1 MTQLALTGFLPDPIL
16 EKNPYSRHEPPAKQE
31 PKKQEPQAEL
41 RKPAEP
47 EEEFEQEFEQ
57 EQVQPEIVER
67 EIPEENFEEEVF
79 EEQAPEESVE
89 EEDDEPKRAFRK
101 GRPRSQKSRAAILKA
116 TNALLLHT
124 SVQELSI
131 EAIAKRAKVGKT
143 TIYRWWPNKTAV
155 VMEALSTQPAM
166 NTPMPTARNNHE
178 ALVLQL
184 EKLIRLLHSKNG
196 QTIAQLFSEAQGNE
210 ASQEI
215 FENSFLSPLMD
226 AISFSVEEG
235 CKNGEFRPIDTKMAL
250 DLLCGPI
257 FFRLM
262 AHPQEFNEDFEQ
274 TFPHGV
280 VRLISKEK
288 VEK

>member
-1 MTQLALTGFLPDPIL
+1 MTQLALYGLLSEPVLEDNPFRQEMPQQELPKQFRKP
-16 EKNPYSRHEPPAKQE
+16 EPPKE
-31 PKKQEPQAEL
+31 EEV
-41 RKPAEP
+41 REEEFHEEP
-47 EEEFEQEFEQ
+47 EEEIQEEEEAQ
-57 EQVQPEIVER
+57 EEAL
-67 EIPEENFEEEVF
+67 EIPVQQPVQQED
-79 EEQAPEESVE
+79 PEEDEIE
-89 EEDDEPKRAFRK
+89 EEDEQDAKVFRK

-166 NTPMPTARNNHE
+166 NAPMPSARNNHE

-210 ASQEI
+210 ESQEI
-215 FENSFLSPLMD
+215 FENSFLTPLMD
-226 AISFSVEEG
+226 AIGFSIEEG
-235 CKNGEFRPIDTKMAL
+235 CKSGEFRPINTKMAL

-262 AHPQEFNEDFEQ
+262 AHPQEFNEEFEQ
-274 TFPHGV
+274 TFPRGV
-280 VRLISKEK
+280 VRLIAAEK
-288 VEK
+288 KAEK

>member
-1 MTQLALTGFLPDPIL
+1 MTQLALYGLLSEPVL
-16 EKNPYSRHEPPAKQE
+16 EDNPFRQEPPKQE
-31 PKKQEPQAEL
+31 PTKQL
-41 RKPAEP
+41 RKPEPPKEDVREEEEEQEEETREEEETHEESLEVPLQQEEP
-47 EEEFEQEFEQ
+47 E
-57 EQVQPEIVER
+57 
-67 EIPEENFEEEVF
+67 EENFEEE
-79 EEQAPEESVE
+79 EEQEEKV
-89 EEDDEPKRAFRK
+89 FRK

-166 NTPMPTARNNHE
+166 NAPMPTARNNHE
-178 ALVLQL
+178 ALVMQL

-210 ASQEI
+210 KSQEI

-226 AISFSVEEG
+226 AITFSVAEG

-262 AHPQEFNEDFEQ
+262 AHPQEFNEDFEK
-274 TFPHGV
+274 TFPRGV
-280 VRLISKEK
+280 VRLIAAEK
-288 VEK
+288 KAEK

>member
-1 MTQLALTGFLPDPIL
+1 MTQLALYGLLSEPVL
-16 EKNPYSRHEPPAKQE
+16 EDNPFRQEPPKQE
-31 PKKQEPQAEL
+31 PTKQL
-41 RKPAEP
+41 RKPEP
-47 EEEFEQEFEQ
+47 PKEDVREEEEFQEEETREEEETHEESLEVTLQQ
-57 EQVQPEIVER
+57 EEPE
-67 EIPEENFEEEVF
+67 EENFEEE
-79 EEQAPEESVE
+79 EEQEEKV
-89 EEDDEPKRAFRK
+89 FRK

-166 NTPMPTARNNHE
+166 NAPMPTARNNHE
-178 ALVLQL
+178 ALVMQL

-210 ASQEI
+210 KSQET

-226 AISFSVEEG
+226 AITFSVAEG

-262 AHPQEFNEDFEQ
+262 AHPQEFNEDFEK
-274 TFPHGV
+274 TFPRGV
-280 VRLISKEK
+280 VRLIAKEAKEK

>member
-1 MTQLALTGFLPDPIL
+1 MTQLALYGLLSEPVL
-16 EKNPYSRHEPPAKQE
+16 EDNPFRQEPPKQE
-31 PKKQEPQAEL
+31 PTKQL
-41 RKPAEP
+41 RKPEPPKEDVREEEEEQEEETREEEETHEESLEVPLQQEEP
-47 EEEFEQEFEQ
+47 E
-57 EQVQPEIVER
+57 
-67 EIPEENFEEEVF
+67 EENFEEEE
-79 EEQAPEESVE
+79 EEQEEKV
-89 EEDDEPKRAFRK
+89 FRK

-166 NTPMPTARNNHE
+166 NAPMPTARNNHE
-178 ALVLQL
+178 ALVMQL

-210 ASQEI
+210 KSQEI

-226 AISFSVEEG
+226 AITFSVAEG

-262 AHPQEFNEDFEQ
+262 AHPQEFNEDFEK
-274 TFPHGV
+274 TFPRGV
-280 VRLISKEK
+280 VRLIAAEK
-288 VEK
+288 KAEK

>member
-1 MTQLALTGFLPDPIL
+1 MTQLALTGLLSEPVL
-16 EKNPYSRHEPPAKQE
+16 EKNPYSRHEPA
-31 PKKQEPQAEL
+31 PQKIET
-41 RKPAEP
+41 RKPAREEAP
-47 EEEFEQEFEQ
+47 EEIERETVEETV
-57 EQVQPEIVER
+57 EDEIVE
-67 EIPEENFEEEVF
+67 EI
-79 EEQAPEESVE
+79 VE
-89 EEDDEPKRAFRK
+89 TIDEDRDEEDEAPKREFRK

-116 TNALLLHT
+116 TNSLLLHT

-155 VMEALSTQPAM
+155 VMEALAGQPAM
-166 NTPMPTARNNHE
+166 NTPMPTARNNTD

-196 QTIAQLFSEAQGNE
+196 QVIAQLFSEAQGNE
-210 ASQEI
+210 KSQEI

-226 AISFSVEEG
+226 AISFSIEEG
-235 CKNGEFRPIDTKMAL
+235 CKSGEFRPIDTKMAL

-262 AHPQEFNEDFEQ
+262 AHPHEFNEDFEQ
-274 TFPHGV
+274 TFPRGV
-280 VRLISKEK
+280 VRLIAKENK
-288 VEK
+288 S